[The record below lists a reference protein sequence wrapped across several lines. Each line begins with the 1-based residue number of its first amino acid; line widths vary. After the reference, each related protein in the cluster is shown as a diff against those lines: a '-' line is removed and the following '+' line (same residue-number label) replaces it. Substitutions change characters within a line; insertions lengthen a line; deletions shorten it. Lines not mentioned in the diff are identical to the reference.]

1 MKKRISVMLIVCAVV
16 FALVPSVQMAAVTAG
31 QVIQFGGYDW
41 RVLDVQD
48 GRALLLSDKVL
59 ELRPYHNTFTN
70 ITWAES
76 DIREY
81 LNGEFYDSFSAT
93 DRARIAQIT
102 NTNADNP
109 WFGTAGGEDTDD
121 HVFLLSL
128 DELVLYFG
136 DADQLAKPE
145 GEREYDWGFEGEHA
159 DKRIVKCIDGSCWC
173 HSEHGHKWLLRSPG
187 DDCIYVALV
196 DNNGDVSVYGVYV
209 DFDFSGIR
217 PALWV
222 EMKQPADTGAG
233 GAGAAAALFLVGAA
247 VCIKSARR
255 KTRKRS

>member
-1 MKKRISVMLIVCAVV
+1 MKKRISAILIVCAVV
-16 FALVPSVQMAAVTAG
+16 FALVPSVSAAVTAG
-31 QVIQFGGYDW
+31 EVIQFGGYDW

-59 ELRPYHNTFTN
+59 ELRPYHNTYTN

-81 LNGEFYDSFSAT
+81 LNGGFYNGFNGE

-102 NTNADNP
+102 NTNPDNP

-121 HVFLLSL
+121 YIFLLSF
-128 DELVLYFG
+128 DELVAYFG

-145 GEREYDWGFEGEHA
+145 GEWEYWFGFSGAHA
-159 DKRIVKCIDGSCWC
+159 NKRIAFCTSTSCCNASTTW
-173 HSEHGHKWLLRSPG
+173 GHWWWLRSPG
-187 DDCIYVALV
+187 DSSRDAANVGNDGKVIV
-196 DNNGDVSVYGVYV
+196 DGGGVNDYYG
-209 DFDFSGIR
+209 GIR
-217 PALWV
+217 PALWA

-233 GAGAAAALFLVGAA
+233 GVGAAAALFLVGAA
-247 VCIKSARR
+247 VCIKSA
-255 KTRKRS
+255 KRKRF